1 MIDTHYRV
9 PFRCGVCLFV
19 GLKIKVHLRMLHG
32 VVAVSFRNTL
42 LLKPEIIWMKLQLC
56 RGSFSKCYCDHFRIL
71 SVFKFVFLESE
82 PLVKCSVINI
92 GLETHFRICW
102 EHIWCYTL
110 WVQNVF
116 RQMYVNQWNVS
127 SVNCLK
133 HYFVKYYNRYG
144 VGYHLTLVKNEGCN
158 QNAVTS
164 LIVSHVPNAQ
174 LLSSVGA
181 EMEFLL
187 SGEHSSGFERLFQEI
202 EGKDFLVKIPFTSTF
217 SK

>member
-1 MIDTHYRV
+1 M
-9 PFRCGVCLFV
+9 
-19 GLKIKVHLRMLHG
+19 
-32 VVAVSFRNTL
+32 
-42 LLKPEIIWMKLQLC
+42 
-56 RGSFSKCYCDHFRIL
+56 
-71 SVFKFVFLESE
+71 
-82 PLVKCSVINI
+82 
-92 GLETHFRICW
+92 
-102 EHIWCYTL
+102 
-110 WVQNVF
+110 
-116 RQMYVNQWNVS
+116 S

-164 LIVSHVPNAQ
+164 LIISHVPNAQ

-202 EGKDFLVKIPFTSTF
+202 EGKDFLVEMPFTLNF